1 VHEAVLVTGR
11 LARRPG
17 PSVRTRVVEYDGDA
31 RREHEDRLAT
41 EEPLEIR
48 LAWPGSAARRIAV
61 TMRTPGHDFELAAG
75 WLVHEGILAAD
86 QIGAVRY
93 CTDTDLAPL
102 EEFNVVTVEAG
113 TPPLRLPEVRSV
125 SSACG
130 VCGKESISDALGAA
144 TVPASDARVS
154 LEVVR
159 RLPGRLR
166 EEQPGFDRTGG
177 LHAAGLFDV
186 DGTRVVGREDVGRH
200 NAVVKVGGAVV
211 LGTAGRA
218 PSPGGRAPS
227 PGGRAPSPGGRA
239 PSPGGRAPSPG
250 GRAQPRPVP
259 GILVLS
265 GRVGFELVQKAAA
278 SGIGLVVAVGAPSS
292 LAVALADEAGIG
304 LVGFTRPDR
313 CVVYAGDHR
322 LGV

>member
-1 VHEAVLVTGR
+1 VTGR
-11 LARRPG
+11 LDRRPG
-17 PSVRTRVVEYDGDA
+17 PSVRTRVVEYAGDA
-31 RREHEDRLAT
+31 RVEHEDRLAT

-75 WLVHEGILAAD
+75 WLVHEGVVAAD
-86 QIGAVRY
+86 QIAAVRY
-93 CTDTDLAPL
+93 CTDADLAPV
-102 EEFNVVTVEAG
+102 EEFNVVTVEAAG
-113 TPPLRLPEVRSV
+113 PPLRLPDARAV

-130 VCGKESISDALGAA
+130 VCGKESITDALGATTRA
-144 TVPASDARVS
+144 AVDVRVPID
-154 LEVVR
+154 VVR
-159 RLPGRLR
+159 ELPGRLR

-186 DGTRVVGREDVGRH
+186 DGTRVVVREDVGRH
-200 NAVVKVGGAVV
+200 NAVDKAVGAIL

-218 PSPGGRAPS
+218 AMPG
-227 PGGRAPSPGGRA
+227 
-239 PSPGGRAPSPG
+239 
-250 GRAQPRPVP
+250 V
-259 GILVLS
+259 LVLS
-265 GRVGFELVQKAAA
+265 GRVGFELVQKAAV

-292 LAVALADEAGIG
+292 LAVALAEEAGIG